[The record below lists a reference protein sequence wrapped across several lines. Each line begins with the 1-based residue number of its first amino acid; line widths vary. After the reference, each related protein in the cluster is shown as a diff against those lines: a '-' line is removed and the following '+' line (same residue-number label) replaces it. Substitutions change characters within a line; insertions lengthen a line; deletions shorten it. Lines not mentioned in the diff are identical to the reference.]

1 LAAEVSIINKL
12 AAKAGSTSKQPK
24 LAAQVGSQ
32 SWQHKSAALA
42 GLYYS
47 GFVSI
52 RFANFTN
59 YFKSSIA

>member
-1 LAAEVSIINKL
+1 LAAQVSIINKL

-24 LAAQVGSQ
+24 LAAQVSSQ
-32 SWQHKSAALA
+32 SWQHKLAALA

-52 RFANFTN
+52 KSANFTFH
-59 YFKSSIA
+59 YISSIA